1 MNDCEQKP
9 MLMIVS
15 KEAWSDRQC
24 MVVNYK
30 PQFYSVLRL
39 SLTKLFSGSQT
50 KYFLNCRGNEDEQM
64 KINIMVFKDY
74 DEYQYFQCCR
84 ITLLHYVYL
93 CAECLTP

>member
-1 MNDCEQKP
+1 